1 MSEESL
7 DLFEELF
14 WSEVVKLAAE
24 LNLPVSYVEEEF
36 VIEGEIVLPAD
47 DHSL

>member
-14 WSEVVKLAAE
+14 WSEVKALAAE

-47 DHSL
+47 QET